1 MSFWSFFTGAFGG
14 GALQNP
20 DQGTQAS
27 GPQNTRSDANISV
40 TDERAMMV
48 STVFAC
54 VRLLVQTGSTLP
66 LGFYS
71 RTSDGRVSLAES
83 HQLCQLLKYQPNN
96 LMTAKEFR
104 QAMWTQ
110 RVLWGNGYARIKWVG
125 KRPVSLMPLKPEFMQ
140 VERSDE
146 GLIYKYSTS
155 EGVRTYQARDIFHLK
170 GWSAD
175 GIMGLS
181 PLGYARQA
189 LGLSVSADRS
199 AAKSINGHAS
209 AVLELDTFP
218 NSEQKADLRKMYGAG
233 NRTSEFQSDGG
244 LMIVPGGMKYRDVS
258 MNPDDLQ
265 LLESRKWQVPELCRF
280 FGVPAVMIDG
290 SAGATAAWPASYEQ
304 QVLSFLTFTLKP
316 YLEEWEDKI
325 PATLLTGTER
335 QTVFA
340 EHNVEGLLRADSVG
354 RAAFYSQMAQNGIYT
369 RNEIRKKE
377 NLPPME
383 GADELTVQVNMTS
396 LEDLPKVNEGTYNA
410 EPTPEPAT
418 SLQPEV

>member
-1 MSFWSFFTGAFGG
+1 MSWWSVFAGVFGG

-20 DQGTQAS
+20 DTGTQMS
-27 GPQNTRSDANISV
+27 GPVRIKSDADVSV

-54 VRLLVQTGSTLP
+54 VRLLVQTGATLP
-66 LGFYS
+66 LGFYT
-71 RTSDGRVSLAES
+71 RTNDGRDPLDEN
-83 HQLCQLLKYQPNN
+83 HYLCQLLKYKPNN

-110 RVLWGNGYARIKWVG
+110 RVLWGNGYAKIKWSG
-125 KRPVSLMPLKPEFMQ
+125 KRPVSLTPLKPEYMT
-140 VERSDE
+140 VNRGND
-146 GLIYKYSTS
+146 GLEYNYSTKDGM
-155 EGVRTYQARDIFHLK
+155 ETYGQKDIFHLK

-181 PLGYARQA
+181 ALGYARQA

-199 AAKSINGHAS
+199 AAKSINGKAN
-209 AVLELDTFP
+209 AVLELDAMPDATQR
-218 NSEQKADLRKMYGAG
+218 SELRQMYGAG
-233 NRTSEFQSDGG
+233 KRTDVFQSDGG

-265 LLESRKWQVPELCRF
+265 LLESRQFQVPEICRF

-290 SAGATAAWPASYEQ
+290 NAGATAAWPASYEQ

-325 PATLLTGTER
+325 PASLLAGTER
-335 QTVFA
+335 QLVFA
-340 EHNVEGLLRADSVG
+340 EHNVEGLLRTDSAG
-354 RAAFYSQMAQNGIYT
+354 RAAFLSQMVQNGLMT
-369 RNEIRKKE
+369 RNEGRKKE
-377 NLPPME
+377 NLAPKD
-383 GADELTVQVNMTS
+383 GADELTVQVNMTDIK
-396 LEDLPKVNEGTYNA
+396 DLPQVNQGMNNA
-410 EPTPEPAT
+410 
-418 SLQPEV
+418 